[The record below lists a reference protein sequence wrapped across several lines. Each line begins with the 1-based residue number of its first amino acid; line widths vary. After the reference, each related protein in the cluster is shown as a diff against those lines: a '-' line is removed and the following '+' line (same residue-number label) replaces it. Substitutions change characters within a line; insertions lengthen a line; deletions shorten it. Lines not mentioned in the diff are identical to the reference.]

1 MDQLDIFPGL
11 SRPGDDEARI
21 LNAESA
27 DAPLVLTIDEA
38 AERLRIR
45 RTLMYALVRSGEVES
60 VLIGRRRRIP
70 IDALGEFVRSL
81 RGPSPSEV
89 A

>member
-1 MDQLDIFPGL
+1 MEQLDMFPDLPHPADG
-11 SRPGDDEARI
+11 EFT
-21 LNAESA
+21 NASSTE
-27 DAPLVLTIDEA
+27 APLVLTIDEA

-45 RTLMYALVRSGEVES
+45 RTLMYSLVRSGEVES

-70 IDALGEFVRSL
+70 TDALGAFVRSL
-81 RGPSPSEV
+81 RGSSPSEV